1 MVAAVIWLPAP
12 LFIPRPVAYIAGMP
26 HPAAFTDIAENLS
39 YLDDWEDRYKY
50 IIELGQALAQLADSE
65 KNSATKVNGCVSQV
79 WLVTERVGDLL
90 SYRGES
96 DAMIVRG
103 LAAILIALYSGR
115 PPKEIAETDAI
126 AIFDELGLRE
136 HLSTQRSN
144 GLVAMVNRIRSEAR
158 ALTAA

>member
-1 MVAAVIWLPAP
+1 
-12 LFIPRPVAYIAGMP
+12 
-26 HPAAFTDIAENLS
+26 
-39 YLDDWEDRYKY
+39 
-50 IIELGQALAQLADSE
+50 
-65 KNSATKVNGCVSQV
+65 VS
-79 WLVTERVGDLL
+79 ERVGDLL

-115 PPKEIAETDAI
+115 PPREIADTDAI

-144 GLVAMVNRIRSEAR
+144 GLVAMVNRIRAEAR

>member
-1 MVAAVIWLPAP
+1 
-12 LFIPRPVAYIAGMP
+12 MP
-26 HPAAFTDIAENLS
+26 QPAAFATIAENLS

-50 IIELGQALAQLADSE
+50 IIELGQALPPLDDAE
-65 KNSATKVNGCVSQV
+65 KNAATKVNGCVSQV
-79 WLVTERVGDLL
+79 WLVTERAGDLL

-115 PPKEIAETDAI
+115 PPGEIAKTDAN

-136 HLSTQRSN
+136 HVSTQRSN

-158 ALTAA
+158 ALAV